1 MDRRNFFKQ
10 CGRAVGFSVLAAGSA
25 ALLFRPKKKLSGQ
38 ICVSKGIC
46 RGCNTF
52 AKCNLPQAQSAK
64 RVIGR
69 QKNG

>member
-10 CGRAVGFSVLAAGSA
+10 CGRAVGLTALTAGGA
-25 ALLFRPKKKLSGQ
+25 ALLCRPKKKLSGQ
-38 ICVSKGIC
+38 TCISKGIC

-64 RVIGR
+64 KVIGR